1 MKILMKILKRNQLII
16 LVISLMLITA
26 GYLNFATDNNTVPT
40 SQLMAELG
48 DATLVSSNAILESSS
63 NIVEEN
69 ILKEEDGVESSVS
82 TEVNN
87 IVQEENILETVS
99 IQEIDDT
106 YFTTSKME
114 RENMYSQILETYQEI
129 YNNTETS
136 SNQKTSALNE
146 IAKINK
152 TKNAIMIAENLIS
165 AKGFKNVVIFVNDN
179 SVSVIVGEQ
188 ELQTEQIAQIQN
200 IVSRELSVDAGVIHI
215 STK

>member
-1 MKILMKILKRNQLII
+1 MKIIKRNQLII

-26 GYLNFATDNNTVPT
+26 GYLNFTSDNNTVLT

-48 DATLVSSNAILESSS
+48 DATLVSANAILEKNKIESTENISIENNTEQSSIS
-63 NIVEEN
+63 IEENKVSAENDIVET
-69 ILKEEDGVESSVS
+69 VA
-82 TEVNN
+82 
-87 IVQEENILETVS
+87 VQETDN
-99 IQEIDDT
+99 T
-106 YFTTSKME
+106 YFTTSKLE

-136 SNQKTSALNE
+136 SEQKTSALNE

-165 AKGFKNVVIFVNDN
+165 AKGFRNVVIFVNDN
-179 SVSVIVGEQ
+179 SISVIVGEQ

-200 IVSRELSVDAGVIHI
+200 IVSRELNVDAGIIHI
-215 STK
+215 SIK